1 MDKNKLKDKAKKIE
15 ATIRIGKNGLTYTM
29 LDEIKKQ
36 LKTKKLVKIKM
47 LKTFIEDKNKKE
59 VAEEIATKCKAVL
72 IDLVGF
78 VVVIYRS

>member
-1 MDKNKLKDKAKKIE
+1 MNKNKLKDKAKEIE
-15 ATIRIGKNGLTYTM
+15 ATIRIGKNGLTFTM

-36 LKTKKLVKIKM
+36 LKTRKLVKIKM
-47 LKTFIEDKNKKE
+47 LKSFIEDKNKKE

-78 VVVIYRS
+78 VVVIYRA